1 MSIREQ
7 WKSEKASD
15 WSVTPSKVKLQPIKR
30 IEPVAKTF
38 SEILEKA
45 NPYHDEL
52 GRFATAP
59 GGGGGGAVGKN
70 GVTTEEQDA
79 AYMAAIESGDL
90 ETAQQMVLDTAKA
103 VGAKTFA
110 NPDTTAYSIR
120 RGPEPKTT
128 VTVYKTFFVDENGNP
143 SALFVEGTERL
154 PVDVWLDAKDAYHF
168 QADNGKMYTPSRK
181 NPNSGGSGKT
191 GANIKIPNDQ
201 VRQELIDQGFLPE
214 GSTAKDVTALAY
226 RPGWHAGDL
235 PFFPQGGKQGNPELT
250 ESGKPNKRY
259 DPSKPATNYQN
270 IHRWNQVVFECEMA
284 ADVDYTKSSTVKSGP
299 HKGKTKYTDM
309 QQMPSDGYYKFATN
323 PMTNANELGTWYIS
337 GSLRI
342 KRALTQQECDDI
354 LGKNGFKPQEWEG
367 GKLDLGKLG
376 YNPNK
381 TDRGTKLLDP
391 VTYDDSG
398 KVIPL
403 SQRFDSSSDDVRKS
417 DDDGLCTIY
426 KTDEDKRLVFG
437 WASISMTVDGEQLVD
452 RQHDMIDPED
462 LEEAVYEYVLN
473 FRDMGE
479 EHVPSL
485 RKKGKLVESCVLTE
499 EKQRAMGIPPGILP
513 VGWWIGFKIEDDEAW
528 EKVKNGTY
536 KMFSIEGKA
545 NRVPVEK
552 RDAKKDYDAYPEY
565 GMWLEENL
573 DATMDEQKAAKK
585 HYFSRSREENREANR
600 RYWSVGKTFEN
611 STRFE
616 QIMEIGK
623 SDHIDRIVEIEKFND
638 RHDPATG
645 RFAPKGT
652 GVGSASGG
660 AGKAIITSGKVSE
673 KNVAK
678 HVEKVRKAVGN
689 SYDPITKEDANLDKI
704 KERGGCT
711 DAEAK
716 KCAEL
721 ADGVFAKAAA
731 AEPQIT
737 KDVVGLVADNGGKMY
752 GLAHRMKQPSSMGG
766 KIAADSKT
774 DNVSF
779 EEAAAAIKDSVRYTA
794 IFEDG
799 GFVSGYNNVKK
810 SLESQGYKEVRCKN
824 FFQKYEDGTSC
835 QKAVQCVYKNKDGL
849 SFELQFHTYSTQGAK
864 EVNHPFYEEQRAVG
878 TTKRRFDKLNAAM
891 TQISSYSA
899 VPDGVL
905 DIKSHP

>member
-1 MSIREQ
+1 M
-7 WKSEKASD
+7 EKASD

-52 GRFATAP
+52 GRFASAS
-59 GGGGGGAVGKN
+59 GGGGAGAATVGRN

-120 RGPEPKTT
+120 RGPEPKNT

-168 QADNGKMYTPSRK
+168 QAENGKMYTPSRK

-191 GANIKIPNDQ
+191 GASVKIPNDQ

-417 DDDGLCTIY
+417 ADDGLCTIY

-552 RDAKKDYDAYPEY
+552 SDK
-565 GMWLEENL
+565 EE
-573 DATMDEQKAAKK
+573 
-585 HYFSRSREENREANR
+585 SEAMA
-600 RYWSVGKTFEN
+600 KTFHGAE
-611 STRFE
+611 RFDRI
-616 QIMEIGK
+616 QEIGK
-623 SDHIDRIVEIEKFND
+623 SDGFDRIVEIEKFNPYHAAD
-638 RHDPATG
+638 G
-645 RFAPKGT
+645 RFA
-652 GVGSASGG
+652 SADG
-660 AGKAIITSGKVSE
+660 AASFTYAPGKSNAHDMAIARAAARDK
-673 KNVAK
+673 VAK
-678 HVEKVRKAVGN
+678 AKELEPKLTGMMSACAKEAGGEMVGLKYAVK
-689 SYDPITKEDANLDKI
+689 SEASLTRKI
-704 KERGGCT
+704 KTEMGKNGS
-711 DAEAK
+711 D
-716 KCAEL
+716 
-721 ADGVFAKAAA
+721 VKAAVDDM
-731 AEPQIT
+731 
-737 KDVVGLVADNGGKMY
+737 KDVN
-752 GLAHRMKQPSSMGG
+752 
-766 KIAADSKT
+766 
-774 DNVSF
+774 
-779 EEAAAAIKDSVRYTA
+779 RYTMMLT
-794 IFEDG
+794 ESN
-799 GFVSGYNNVKK
+799 FVSGYESTVKALQSQGHEVVRVKNSMGDTTAPYRGLNTNVKAP
-810 SLESQGYKEVRCKN
+810 
-824 FFQKYEDGTSC
+824 DGTIW
-835 QKAVQCVYKNKDGL
+835 
-849 SFELQFHTYSTQGAK
+849 ELQFHTARSLEVK
-864 EVNHPFYEEQRAVG
+864 EVNHKLYETQRLDKTPAE
-878 TTKRRFDKLNAAM
+878 KRAELGRQMAQNAASIPSPVGIEKIVNM
-891 TQISSYSA
+891 NN
-899 VPDGVL
+899 L
-905 DIKSHP
+905 